1 MGKKRTHA
9 ETKDGFAKPSPDHA
23 RLSAK
28 HDNKD
33 RRDKNRPG
41 KQDKRTNGAPK
52 HPKSALVRGRAHDA
66 RLAVAGRVC

>member
-28 HDNKD
+28 HDTKD
-33 RRDKNRPG
+33 RKDR
-41 KQDKRTNGAPK
+41 QEKRK
-52 HPKSALVRGRAHDA
+52 KSALVRGRAI
-66 RLAVAGRVC
+66 LYP